1 MTIEQPEG
9 GDQYQGIVPLVA
21 ARLSDCLEQYF
32 ERSEQLPSRMMLA
45 ATPDRAAGLLL
56 QRVALG
62 ASESAAEIAEA
73 DDAWHRLGLL
83 AGTVSA
89 RELLDT
95 PCRELLGRLFPEDDI
110 RLFEGTP
117 VFFQCSCSRERVAG
131 ILQALGGDEVGNCS
145 ASAATSR
152 CAANSAIAPGASMR
166 SMSRASSRQARRGRL
181 RREFTSPCILD
192 RMSIRPPV
200 QVSFEFFPPNDESM
214 ERTLWASIERL
225 EPLAPRFVSVTY
237 GADGSTRDRTHRVI
251 SRVQRETRLTG
262 APHLTCIGASRG
274 EIKDIA
280 RSYWDEGIRHI
291 VALRGDP
298 PAGSGPYAP
307 RKDGFAYAADLV
319 AGLKDVADFE
329 ISVAAYPE
337 THPEALSPQQD
348 LDNLKRKLDAGA
360 ARAITQ
366 FFFDTDCFL
375 RFRDACARPR
385 HPGRDGARHP
395 ADHAPPAAPE
405 IRGTLRG
412 LGPGW
417 LVERFEGL
425 DDDPET
431 RKMIAASVA
440 IEQVARLR
448 REGVEEFHFYTL
460 NRAELTYAICHALGL
475 RAAA

>member
-1 MTIEQPEG
+1 
-9 GDQYQGIVPLVA
+9 
-21 ARLSDCLEQYF
+21 
-32 ERSEQLPSRMMLA
+32 
-45 ATPDRAAGLLL
+45 
-56 QRVALG
+56 
-62 ASESAAEIAEA
+62 
-73 DDAWHRLGLL
+73 
-83 AGTVSA
+83 
-89 RELLDT
+89 
-95 PCRELLGRLFPEDDI
+95 
-110 RLFEGTP
+110 
-117 VFFQCSCSRERVAG
+117 
-131 ILQALGGDEVGNCS
+131 
-145 ASAATSR
+145 
-152 CAANSAIAPGASMR
+152 
-166 SMSRASSRQARRGRL
+166 
-181 RREFTSPCILD
+181 
-192 RMSIRPPV
+192 MSIRPPV

-274 EIKDIA
+274 EILDIA

-298 PAGSGPYAP
+298 AAGSGPYAP

-319 AGLKDVADFE
+319 AGLKGVADFE

-337 THPEALSPQQD
+337 THPEAEGPEQD

-366 FFFDTDCFL
+366 FFFDADCFL
-375 RFRDACARPR
+375 RFRDACARCGIR
-385 HPGRDGARHP
+385 AAMVPGILPITRIPQLLKFAARCGASVP
-395 ADHAPPAAPE
+395 A
-405 IRGTLRG
+405 
-412 LGPGW
+412 W
-417 LVERFEGL
+417 LIERFEGL